1 MVKER
6 FTQIIQRE
14 AVGANRRSYSI
25 WKGRRIAPRRAT
37 AFSFGLLPNLGSSQ
51 IEDYKGPCLLPTMHL
66 LLSAGRMSDL
76 YTTLALVPS
85 LNEPLDVWQA
95 RVFEI
100 AAGILKVEGY
110 GALSLPD
117 DLSEIARML
126 RDGLS
131 EQIEASHSN

>member
-1 MVKER
+1 M
-6 FTQIIQRE
+6 
-14 AVGANRRSYSI
+14 
-25 WKGRRIAPRRAT
+25 
-37 AFSFGLLPNLGSSQ
+37 AFSLATTQPRVFTDWGLQRTLSFFPRCTCFCALA
-51 IEDYKGPCLLPTMHL
+51 ECLTSTQHW
-66 LLSAGRMSDL
+66 LSYL
-76 YTTLALVPS
+76 S

>member
-1 MVKER
+1 MGITKDPV
-6 FTQIIQRE
+6 
-14 AVGANRRSYSI
+14 
-25 WKGRRIAPRRAT
+25 
-37 AFSFGLLPNLGSSQ
+37 
-51 IEDYKGPCLLPTMHL
+51 LLPTMHL
-66 LLSAGRMSDL
+66 LLCAGRMSDL
-76 YTTLALVPS
+76 NTTLALVPS

-110 GALSLPD
+110 GALSLPE